1 MIPMKIELLIK
12 RIEKLKKRSAA
23 NTTAI
28 DAIQNWLNNSNL
40 LQRLRINPYSVANDS
55 GLEVKAI
62 ISEFLYGVKAGLF
75 DLHWDVHCPHCNMI
89 TAEFND
95 LADASALSFCE
106 MCERDFE
113 VDFLDRVE
121 VTFSLNKEIEDP
133 KLSPVCAP
141 PPVLKAKFQL
151 VTPFNETDS
160 AIVTLEKGRY
170 RYCCPLTCTKG
181 ILVVE
186 GEKTEERQ
194 EIQLKQLPGKEFD
207 QKKLSVRPG
216 QVKIELTNIGHRLS
230 GMIMHAEELLDELT
244 LDQLPPRLSGL
255 QIIHFPDYKRL
266 FGDQVLSGRERM
278 KIRSATIMF
287 TDITGST
294 RMYEKLGDATAY
306 NIVRD
311 HFEILFEAIEQ
322 QGGTVI
328 KTIGDAV
335 MASFVTNEQ
344 AIKAAAEALEGLQK
358 YNIARPEDEQL
369 RVKFGIHRGSA
380 VLVNLNN
387 RLDYFGSIV
396 NKAARIQDA
405 SKSYEISF
413 SDEVYNDRDFLAA
426 LRTIGVS
433 GIQKHLEDLKG
444 IDGRQTVYT
453 ARIGMEGL
461 ISLVNVLI

>member
-1 MIPMKIELLIK
+1 
-12 RIEKLKKRSAA
+12 
-23 NTTAI
+23 
-28 DAIQNWLNNSNL
+28 
-40 LQRLRINPYSVANDS
+40 
-55 GLEVKAI
+55 
-62 ISEFLYGVKAGLF
+62 
-75 DLHWDVHCPHCNMI
+75 
-89 TAEFND
+89 
-95 LADASALSFCE
+95 
-106 MCERDFE
+106 
-113 VDFLDRVE
+113 
-121 VTFSLNKEIEDP
+121 
-133 KLSPVCAP
+133 
-141 PPVLKAKFQL
+141 
-151 VTPFNETDS
+151 
-160 AIVTLEKGRY
+160 
-170 RYCCPLTCTKG
+170 
-181 ILVVE
+181 
-186 GEKTEERQ
+186 
-194 EIQLKQLPGKEFD
+194 
-207 QKKLSVRPG
+207 
-216 QVKIELTNIGHRLS
+216 
-230 GMIMHAEELLDELT
+230 
-244 LDQLPPRLSGL
+244 
-255 QIIHFPDYKRL
+255 
-266 FGDQVLSGRERM
+266 
-278 KIRSATIMF
+278 
-287 TDITGST
+287 
-294 RMYEKLGDATAY
+294 MYEKLGDARAY

>member
-1 MIPMKIELLIK
+1 MNIELLIQ
-12 RIEKLKKRSAA
+12 RIEKLKKRPDA
-23 NTTAI
+23 NAI
-28 DAIQNWLNNSNL
+28 AINTIKEWLLGSNL
-40 LQRLRINPYSVANDS
+40 LKRLRINPHSVATDS
-55 GLEVKAI
+55 GFDLDGI
-62 ISEFLYGVKAGLF
+62 ISEFLYGVKTGLF

-194 EIQLKQLPGKEFD
+194 KIQLKQLPGKEFD

-255 QIIHFPDYKRL
+255 QIIHFPDYKSL

-294 RMYEKLGDATAY
+294 RMYEKLGDARAY

-344 AIKAAAEALEGLQK
+344 AIKAAAKALEGLQK

-413 SDEVYNDRDFLAA
+413 SDEVYTDKSFLAT

-433 GIQKHLEDLKG
+433 GIQKHFEDLKG
-444 IDGRQTVYT
+444 IDGRQLVYT
-453 ARIGMEGL
+453 ARKI
-461 ISLVNVLI
+461 

>member
-1 MIPMKIELLIK
+1 MKL
-12 RIEKLKKRSAA
+12 
-23 NTTAI
+23 T
-28 DAIQNWLNNSNL
+28 Q
-40 LQRLRINPYSVANDS
+40 
-55 GLEVKAI
+55 
-62 ISEFLYGVKAGLF
+62 
-75 DLHWDVHCPHCNMI
+75 
-89 TAEFND
+89 
-95 LADASALSFCE
+95 
-106 MCERDFE
+106 
-113 VDFLDRVE
+113 
-121 VTFSLNKEIEDP
+121 
-133 KLSPVCAP
+133 
-141 PPVLKAKFQL
+141 
-151 VTPFNETDS
+151 

-294 RMYEKLGDATAY
+294 RMYEKLGDARAY

>member
-1 MIPMKIELLIK
+1 MNIDLLK
-12 RIEKLKKRSAA
+12 EKIEKLKKRPSASA
-23 NTTAI
+23 VAI
-28 DAIQNWLNNSNL
+28 EAIKDWLLQSNL
-40 LQRLRINPYSVANDS
+40 LQRLRINPFYVADYSALDVNI
-55 GLEVKAI
+55 I
-62 ISEFLYGVKAGLF
+62 ISELLYSVKAGLL

-89 TAEFND
+89 TSEFND
-95 LADASALSFCE
+95 LIDASALSFCE
-106 MCERDFE
+106 MCERSFE
-113 VDFLDRVE
+113 ADFLDRVE
-121 VTFSLNKEIEDP
+121 VTFSLNKEIEDH

-151 VTPFNETDS
+151 VTPLHATDF
-160 AIVTLEKGRY
+160 AIVTLAKGRY
-170 RYCCPLTCTKG
+170 RYCCPLTCAKG
-181 ILVVE
+181 ILLVE
-186 GEKTEERQ
+186 GKEIDQLQ
-194 EIQLKQLPGKEFD
+194 EISIKQLAGNQFD
-207 QKKLSVRPG
+207 KKQLTVRPG
-216 QVKIELTNIGHRLS
+216 KVRIELTNVGHPLS
-230 GMIMHAEELLDELT
+230 GLIMHADELPNELT

-255 QIIHFPDYKRL
+255 QILHYPDYKRL

-278 KIRSATIMF
+278 KIRAATIMF

-294 RMYEKLGDATAY
+294 RMYEKLGDAKAY

-311 HFEILFEAIEQ
+311 HFEILFQAIEQ
-322 QGGTVI
+322 SGGTVI

-344 AIKAAAEALEGLQK
+344 AIKGAAVALEEFRE
-358 YNIARPEDEQL
+358 YNTNRHEDEQVK
-369 RVKFGIHRGSA
+369 VKFGIHRGSA

-413 SDEVYNDRDFLAA
+413 SDEVYSDRAFLTA
-426 LRTIGVS
+426 LRTIGIS

-461 ISLVNVLI
+461 ISLVNVLL